1 MGTAG
6 AVAGSAGN
14 LPADRVQAFGQ
25 LEQKAAG
32 AHPHSVAKLG
42 SSVLATFRVAKPVGF
57 GLPLRRQGRQREIRQ
72 RENNLTTNPKYG
84 RSLDDLPEFLNI
96 LYYGDPGSGKTSHAA
111 AMAKLGK
118 VYLVDVESG
127 AKAKPL
133 RRLGIP
139 TTNIRPVAMSSYDD
153 LDKLFWQVKQE
164 LDTDPDSVA
173 GIIFDSISEIHDQ
186 LLREQV
192 DKRHAKALRKATGK
206 DGELLMEVDDNEFL
220 IELPER
226 GIVTE
231 QLRTLTR
238 KFRDLPCHTAFVALA
253 KREVDQDG
261 GGVVYLPQ
269 LPPKYGGNLRGFVDI
284 VVYCTQA
291 DGIDN
296 PSGFLGVCREI
307 GKFKGKDR
315 LGGTLPVTAYPS
327 FDRIVDAV
335 FNDFDLSEDEHQ
347 MAYSGRVR
355 AAVPQNEP
363 EKAQESA
370 PAE

>member
-1 MGTAG
+1 M
-6 AVAGSAGN
+6 
-14 LPADRVQAFGQ
+14 
-25 LEQKAAG
+25 
-32 AHPHSVAKLG
+32 
-42 SSVLATFRVAKPVGF
+42 
-57 GLPLRRQGRQREIRQ
+57 
-72 RENNLTTNPKYG
+72 KYG
-84 RSLDDLPEFLNI
+84 QSLDDMPEYLNL

-111 AMAKLGK
+111 AMAKLGRT
-118 VYLVDVESG
+118 YLVDVESG
-127 AKAKPL
+127 AKSRPL

-139 TTNIRPVAMSSYDD
+139 TANIVPIAMDCYED
-153 LDKLFWQVKQE
+153 LNSFYWFLKQE
-164 LDTDPDSVA
+164 IEDNPGEVA
-173 GIIFDSISEIHDQ
+173 GVIFDSITEIHDQ

-192 DKRHAKALRKATGK
+192 DKRHDKAIRKATGK
-206 DGELLMEVDDNEFL
+206 NGELLMEVDDNEFL

-238 KFRDLPCHTAFVALA
+238 RFRDLPCHTAFVALA
-253 KREVDQDG
+253 KREVDKDG

-291 DGIDN
+291 DGVDD

-327 FDRIVDAV
+327 FDRIADAV
-335 FNDFDLSEDEHQ
+335 FGDLDLIEDQHQ
-347 MAYSGRVR
+347 KAYRERVQ
-355 AAVPQNEP
+355 AAQPVQVPDDADEP
-363 EKAQESA
+363 EQSEQDA